1 MFYLSRGE
9 QTALIVLTA
18 LLLAGAGM
26 VVHAKGRHAAEA
38 GVSQPLFVSA
48 PAQPVPAD
56 QGGETPAKVAAPTP
70 TPPGAGAVIVPR
82 TSPPPRRRAAAKA
95 GLICINTATVEE
107 LDRLPGI
114 GPVYAGRIVAY
125 REQREREGR
134 SGFEA
139 KDELLNVPGIG
150 PKRYAAIRD
159 LVTL

>member
-9 QTALIVLTA
+9 QAALIVLTA
-18 LLLAGAGM
+18 LLLGGGGVLVYAR
-26 VVHAKGRHAAEA
+26 GRHAAEA

-48 PAQPVPAD
+48 PAQPMPAD
-56 QGGETPAKVAAPTP
+56 REGETPVGVAAPP
-70 TPPGAGAVIVPR
+70 PSPPGAGSVIIPK
-82 TSPPPRRRAAAKA
+82 TSASPRRRAAARP

-125 REQREREGR
+125 REQRKREGR
-134 SGFEA
+134 RGFEA

-150 PKRYAAIRD
+150 PKRFGAIRD